1 MQIRITEHGTA
12 EVAEV
17 DNITALDVAADGHS
31 PEAIDAALR
40 ASKIGRLE
48 GEHAWLGIE
57 ALQRAAYG
65 DDEDGDAVTDY
76 KAMIA
81 YARGK
86 GWVNDNEEV
95 RAHLA

>member
-17 DNITALDVAADGHS
+17 DNITALDVDAEGHS

-40 ASKIGRLE
+40 ASKLGRL
-48 GEHAWLGIE
+48 GGDHAWLDIG

-65 DDEDGDAVTDY
+65 DDEEGDAVTDY
-76 KAMIA
+76 RAMID

-86 GWVNDNEEV
+86 GWVNDDDEV